1 MKAKGKKLVSLFLV
15 FSLVAISCTTIKTPG
30 QMRIEPK
37 KRGTNLVIQK
47 KDGRQISGELIA
59 VKENSLLL
67 LDSES
72 GADVS
77 VDIKDIK
84 VIKMKKS
91 MTRLGMGIGCVAGVL
106 TGLGFAKALSDLHD
120 GIDSQWYLI
129 LPLICAVPLSFLG
142 GIIGGFVK
150 ADKTI
155 QIEGMTDSEIKDAMD
170 KLRKKARIRDYK

>member
-1 MKAKGKKLVSLFLV
+1 
-15 FSLVAISCTTIKTPG
+15 
-30 QMRIEPK
+30 MRIEPK
-37 KRGTNLVIQK
+37 KHGTNLVIQK

-106 TGLGFAKALSDLHD
+106 TGLGSAKALSDLHD

-142 GIIGGFVK
+142 GIILLYHFCR
-150 ADKTI
+150 
-155 QIEGMTDSEIKDAMD
+155 SHRF
-170 KLRKKARIRDYK
+170 KLIYLPHHRFHNFCHFIY